1 MIRAA
6 TVKDAKAIRG
16 IYEHYILETVIT
28 FEEEPV
34 SVEEMED
41 RIRRVT
47 RSFPWLVYES
57 DGKVIG
63 YAYADRWKSRSAYRY
78 AVESTIYVD
87 PRYTGQGIGKQLY
100 GSLIPELRLRSLH
113 SVLGVIALPNPAS
126 IALHERMGFVKV
138 AHFKEVGWKF
148 NRWIDVGDWQLLLM
162 PLKDDLQ

>member
-1 MIRAA
+1 V
-6 TVKDAKAIRG
+6 TVDDAKAICA
-16 IYEHYILETVIT
+16 IYDHYIRETVIT

-47 RSFPWLVYES
+47 PSFPWLVYES
-57 DGKVIG
+57 DGKIIG

-126 IALHERMGFVKV
+126 VALHERMGFVKV

-148 NRWIDVGDWQLLLM
+148 NRWIDVGDWQLLLDA
-162 PLKDDLQ
+162 PKG